1 MKILFIGNSY
11 TYYNDMPSLFSRL
24 CGCNGKTAQVFS
36 VTKGGR
42 KLHENLD
49 SNDETTMELEAVLRE
64 NAMDICVLQEH
75 SVLPITDF
83 DRFSASVGALKDKVG
98 ASRYS
103 LYQTWGRK
111 AGAKFLAEQGLNTR
125 EMALK
130 LREAYARAAETHGT
144 DRAPVGLCFLEIYEN
159 HPEIDLYDP
168 DLTHPSYAGSCLSA
182 MTHFRTLFGEM
193 PADLSAF
200 SLDGEVA
207 ATLAAVVDATVTA
220 LESNE

>member
-24 CGCNGKTAQVFS
+24 CGCNGKAAQVFS

-49 SNDETTMELEAVLRE
+49 PTDETTLQLEAVLRE

-75 SVLPITDF
+75 SVLPITDY
-83 DRFSASVGALKDKVG
+83 DRFSASIAALKEKVG
-98 ASRYS
+98 AARYS

-111 AGAKFLAEQGLNTR
+111 AGAKFLRDEGLDTR
-125 EMALK
+125 TMALK
-130 LREAYARAAETHGT
+130 LRDAYTKAAETHGT
-144 DRAPVGLCFLEIYEN
+144 DRAPVGLCFLEIYEK
-159 HPEIDLYDP
+159 HTGIDLYDA

-182 MTHFRTLFGEM
+182 MTHYRTLFGEM
-193 PADLSAF
+193 PSNLSCFDLPEETKQVF
-200 SLDGEVA
+200 LDTVK
-207 ATLAAVVDATVTA
+207 AVC
-220 LESNE
+220 EE

>member
-24 CGCNGKTAQVFS
+24 CGCNGKQAQVFS

-49 SNDETTMELEAVLRE
+49 SADETTLQLEAVLRE
-64 NAMDICVLQEH
+64 NAMAICVLQEH
-75 SVLPITDF
+75 SVLPITDY
-83 DRFSASVGALKDKVG
+83 DRFSASIKALMEKIG
-98 ASRYS
+98 PARYS

-111 AGAKFLAEQGLNTR
+111 AGAKFLAEQGLDTR
-125 EMALK
+125 TMALK
-130 LREAYARAAETHGT
+130 LRDAYTKVADELGIG
-144 DRAPVGLCFLEIYEN
+144 RAPVGLCFLEIYEN

-182 MTHFRTLFGEM
+182 MTHYRTLFGEM
-193 PADLSAF
+193 PADLSCFDLPEEVKAVF
-200 SLDGEVA
+200 SRTVKAVCGE
-207 ATLAAVVDATVTA
+207 
-220 LESNE
+220 

>member
-1 MKILFIGNSY
+1 MTILFIGNSY

-24 CGCNGKTAQVFS
+24 CGCNGMQHRVLS

-49 SNDETTMELEAVLRE
+49 PADETTVELEAVLRE
-64 NAMDICVLQEH
+64 NTFDICVLQEH
-75 SVLPITDF
+75 SVLPITDY
-83 DRFSASVGALKDKVG
+83 DRFSASVKAMMEKVG

-111 AGAKFLAEQGLNTR
+111 AGAKFLRDEGLDTR
-125 EMALK
+125 TMAIQ
-130 LREAYARAAETHGT
+130 LRDAYTKAAETYGT

-159 HPEIDLYDP
+159 HPDIDLYDP

-193 PADLSAF
+193 PADLSCF
-200 SLDGEVA
+200 DLPDE
-207 ATLAAVVDATVTA
+207 TKAVFTRVLRAVCGD
-220 LESNE
+220 